1 MCVVCV
7 HITLHD
13 KLYHYNISTSNCN
26 KFQLARLTVG
36 EDEQESLPLG
46 GLGEI
51 DLLEHHSLASQQLLG
66 SLAE

>member
-13 KLYHYNISTSNCN
+13 KIICNCN

-36 EDEQESLPLG
+36 EDEQESLPLW
-46 GLGEI
+46 GLGET